1 MAGMTGK
8 WRGVTVVVVVVVVV
22 GEIGFRRN
30 SVAGA
35 GDKVAGLSLVLSSL
49 LLLAQ
54 WQDD

>member
-1 MAGMTGK
+1 MTGK
-8 WRGVTVVVVVVVVV
+8 WRGVTVVVVVVVVVV